1 LASVAFNRYTSGAM
15 DTLFGDTLDSG
26 DGQKLS
32 GVAYAALLDMILRG
46 SIAAGDLVTE
56 RQIAARLGMSRTPV
70 REAVRRLE
78 GEGTLERQ
86 RGGALVVKP
95 FSMEEFLHALAV
107 RRLLEGEAARL
118 AAGKMSAEMLD
129 AARQR
134 IAQLRLNGLGED
146 ARQDDRDFHAA
157 IAVASGNPVLAT
169 AISDLRR
176 RTAMFRLGR
185 LPERLDQVCEEH
197 LAIVEALA
205 TGDGDAARTAVQRH
219 IDNVRA
225 HLLQRLTAI

>member
-1 LASVAFNRYTSGAM
+1 M
-15 DTLFGDTLDSG
+15 DTLVSDDLAAG

-32 GVAYAALLDMILRG
+32 VVAYGALLDMILRG
-46 SIAAGDLVTE
+46 AIAAGEPVTE
-56 RQIAARLGMSRTPV
+56 RLIAVRLGMSRTPV

-86 RGGALVVKP
+86 RGGALVVRP
-95 FSMEEFLHALAV
+95 YSMETFLHALAV

-118 AAGKMSAEMLD
+118 AAGKIAPSVIAD
-129 AARQR
+129 ARAR
-134 IAQLRLNGLGED
+134 IARLRDEGLGD
-146 ARQDDRDFHAA
+146 VARDDRDFHAA
-157 IAVASGNPVLAT
+157 IAAASGNPVLAT
-169 AISDLRR
+169 TIGDLRK

-185 LPERLDQVCEEH
+185 LPERVDQVCDEH

-205 TGDGDAARTAVQRH
+205 AGDGEAARMAMQTH

>member
-1 LASVAFNRYTSGAM
+1 MECNWYTDGVM
-15 DTLFGDTLDSG
+15 DTMLSEDLESG
-26 DGQKLS
+26 DSQKLS
-32 GVAYAALLDMILRG
+32 VVAYGAVLDMILRG
-46 SIAAGDLVTE
+46 TIAAGELVTE

-86 RGGALVVKP
+86 RSGALVVP
-95 FSMEEFLHALAV
+95 PYSMEDFLHALAV

-118 AAGKMSAEMLD
+118 AAGKVSPDVLQV
-129 AARQR
+129 ARER
-134 IAQLRLNGLGED
+134 IAQLRANGMGET

-185 LPERLDQVCEEH
+185 LPERVDQVCDEH
-197 LAIVEALA
+197 LAIVDALA
-205 TGDGDAARTAVQRH
+205 SGDGEAARTAMQTH